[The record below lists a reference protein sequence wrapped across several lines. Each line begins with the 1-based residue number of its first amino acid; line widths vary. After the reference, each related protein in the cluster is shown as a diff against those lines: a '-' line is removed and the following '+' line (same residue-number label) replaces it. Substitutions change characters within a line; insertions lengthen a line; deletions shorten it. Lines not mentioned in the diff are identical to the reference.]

1 MSDNVRLTDH
11 DKVLAAD
18 EIGNVKHLK
27 VKMQFG
33 GEDVA
38 TDVSNIDPLP
48 VDIGD
53 TPIAVTIDQAVPI
66 SFSDSAT
73 IDAFGRMR
81 VSNPAYVFE
90 NQNQYDAQPLV
101 YNTVTTGGGGSSHI
115 ALESTVQLSVGGTLN
130 DKAIRQTKQY
140 FRYQPGK
147 SHLILITGVLGAAAS
162 GLRRRIGYFDD
173 AGGMFFEQIPAAG
186 GNTGVKVV
194 LRTNSSDTGFDQ
206 SSWNIDQMNG
216 SGASGIDLDFTKA
229 QIFLIDLEW
238 LGVGRVRYGFVVD
251 GLIYYCHEI
260 NNANIVTAVYTT
272 TANLPLRYE
281 IENTANGAAATIKCI
296 CGAVISEGG
305 YDKVGYPFAV
315 GKGSTFTS
323 VQTRRPVL
331 SIKPRTTFNSITNRM
346 EFDITGVE
354 VTSSTYTSYYEI
366 VYNGTLTNDSFGN
379 VDTTYSG
386 MRYDTAATAISGG
399 IVIAAG
405 YAVAG
410 GPGANATG
418 GITQRVVKVPLTVN
432 YAGTDA
438 DVISV
443 VVTSCDTQSPPRA
456 ASVGAVI
463 SWQELR

>member
-1 MSDNVRLTDH
+1 MPMSDNVRLTDH

-27 VKMQFG
+27 VKLQYG
-33 GEDVA
+33 GENTAV
-38 TDVSNIDPLP
+38 DVSESNPLP
-48 VDIGD
+48 VGTTGGNNLAITLGD
-53 TPIAVTIDQAVPI
+53 SPA
-66 SFSDSAT
+66 
-73 IDAFGRMR
+73 IDAFGRLR
-81 VSNPAYVFE
+81 VSNPSYVFE

-147 SHLILITGVLGAAAS
+147 SHLILVTGVLGASAS
-162 GLRRRIGYFDD
+162 GVRRRIGYFDD
-173 AGGMFFEQIPAAG
+173 AGGMFFEQIPASG

-194 LRTNSSDTGFDQ
+194 IRTNSSDQGVDQ
-206 SSWNIDQMNG
+206 SAWNIDKMDG

-238 LGVGRVRYGFVVD
+238 LGVGRVRYGFVVN
-251 GLIYYCHEI
+251 GLIYYCHEV
-260 NNANIVTAVYTT
+260 NNANVVTAAYTT

-281 IENTANGAAATIKCI
+281 IENTANGAAATMKCI
-296 CGAVISEGG
+296 CGAVVSEGG

-354 VTSSTYTSYYEI
+354 VTSGTYTSYYEI
-366 VYNGTLTNDSFGN
+366 VYNGTLTNASFNN
-379 VDTTYSG
+379 VNTTYSG
-386 MRYDTAATAISGG
+386 MSYNTAANAITGG

-443 VVTSCDTQSPPRA
+443 VVTSCDTQDPPRA

>member
-27 VKMQFG
+27 VKLQYG
-33 GEDVA
+33 GENIAV
-38 TDVSNIDPLP
+38 DVSENNPLP
-48 VDIGD
+48 VGTTGGNNLAITLGD
-53 TPIAVTIDQAVPI
+53 SPA
-66 SFSDSAT
+66 
-73 IDAFGRMR
+73 IDAFGRLR

-101 YNTVTTGGGGSSHI
+101 YNMVTTGDGSSSHI

-147 SHLILITGVLGAAAS
+147 SHLILVTGVLGSAAA
-162 GLRRRIGYFDD
+162 GLRRRVGYFDN
-173 AGGMFFEQIPAAG
+173 AGGMFFEQISASE
-186 GNTGVKVV
+186 GNTGIKVV
-194 LRTNSSDTGFDQ
+194 IRTNSSDVGFDQ
-206 SSWNIDQMNG
+206 SSWNIDKMNG
-216 SGASGIDLDFTKA
+216 TGASGINLNFTKA

-238 LGVGRVRYGFVVD
+238 LGVGRVRFGFVVN
-251 GLIYYCHEI
+251 GLIYYCHEV
-260 NNANIVTAVYTT
+260 NNSNVVTAVYTT

-281 IENTANGAAATIKCI
+281 IENTANGAAATMKCI
-296 CGAVISEGG
+296 CGVVISEGG

-331 SIKPRTTFNSITNRM
+331 SIKPRTTFNSIANRM

-354 VTSSTYTSYYEI
+354 ITSSTYTSYYEI
-366 VYNGTLTNDSFGN
+366 VYNGVLTNASFAN

-386 MRYDTAATAISGG
+386 MQYDITANAITGG
-399 IVIAAG
+399 IVIGAG

-418 GITQRVVKVPLTVN
+418 GIIQRVVKVPLTVN

-438 DVISV
+438 DIISV
-443 VVTSCDTQSPPRA
+443 VVTSCDTQTPPRA
-456 ASVGAVI
+456 ASVGALI